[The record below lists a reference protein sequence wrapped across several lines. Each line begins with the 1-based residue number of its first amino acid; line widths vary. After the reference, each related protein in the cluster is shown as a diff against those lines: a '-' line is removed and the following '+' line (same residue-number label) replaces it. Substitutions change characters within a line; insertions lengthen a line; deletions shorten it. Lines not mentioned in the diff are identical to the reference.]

1 MSLNTKTTVLIATFS
16 PWKNGR
22 RLPTNGNLEPLLDF
36 FVPKTAKTV
45 LIDQPYP
52 GSDFILPRIE
62 VYSAGKRV
70 RITGVSWW
78 MYCLYPF
85 LRAIKSNGTHIIYK
99 VRDFLSVIDW
109 VLRDQTHYEL
119 FVGLEAINGL
129 AGIILKKLGRIDSV
143 VYYVSDYSPNRY
155 KQQWFN
161 RLYLWLD
168 RFCASYADYIWDVS
182 AAMQPARIS
191 VGLDPQKSA
200 PVLIVPNAL
209 YPAQISFLPLSRVE
223 PYSLVFMGTLGE
235 ENGPDLAIKA
245 LTYLLPRFPLVKL
258 HIIGGGEDL
267 LRLRKLTADF
277 RLKKFVIFHGFI
289 ADRTLLS
296 QILKKYALALA
307 PYAAIP
313 GSPRWYGDA
322 TKIRAYL
329 AAGLPVVTTQV
340 PPLGEEAAAAGAAVI
355 VRDDPQQ
362 LAAAV
367 GKIFMQPKLLAT
379 MKKHAVAFAKD
390 NTWEKEFSKALR
402 AMT

>member
-1 MSLNTKTTVLIATFS
+1 MNLNSRTTVLIATFS

-22 RLPTNGNLEPLLDF
+22 RLPTNGNVEPLLDF
-36 FVPKTAKTV
+36 FVPKTTKTV

-62 VYSAGKRV
+62 VYYAGKRA

-78 MYCLYPF
+78 LYCLYPF
-85 LRAIKSNGTHIIYK
+85 LLAIKSNGTHIIYK

-109 VLRDQTHYEL
+109 VLRDQTHYKL
-119 FVGLEAINGL
+119 FVGLEAVNGL
-129 AGIILKKLGRIDSV
+129 AGIILKKLGRIDCV

-223 PYSLVFMGTLGE
+223 PYALVFMGTLGE

-245 LTYLLPRFPLVKL
+245 LTYLIPRFPLVKL
-258 HIIGGGEDL
+258 HIIGGGDDL
-267 LRLRKLTADF
+267 PRLRKLTVGL
-277 RLKKFVIFHGFI
+277 RLRKFVIFHGFI
-289 ADRTLLS
+289 ANRTLLS

-307 PYAAIP
+307 PYVAIP

-340 PPLGEEAAAAGAAVI
+340 PPLGKEAAAAGAAVI
-355 VRDDPQQ
+355 VKDDPQQ
-362 LAAAV
+362 LAQAV
-367 GKIFMQPKLLAT
+367 GKIFMQPKLFAT
-379 MKKHAVAFAKD
+379 MKKQAVAFAKD